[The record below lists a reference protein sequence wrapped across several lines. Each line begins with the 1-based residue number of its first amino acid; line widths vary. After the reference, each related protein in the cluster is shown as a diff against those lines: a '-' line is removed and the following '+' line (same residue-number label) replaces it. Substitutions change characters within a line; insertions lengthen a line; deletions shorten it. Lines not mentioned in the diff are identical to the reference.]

1 MSLETITSN
10 YLNGNLTDAKRQA
23 RRVSEMDLYTHLRHE
38 HGRNE
43 HEAKA
48 IAAYLKGKGTYQA
61 ACNAEEITKDKKP

>member
-1 MSLETITSN
+1 MSLETILAN

-23 RRVSEMDLYTHLRHE
+23 KRVSEMDLYTHLRHE

-61 ACNAEEITKDKKP
+61 ACDAEHESK